1 MKARDIIDIGP
12 LVLDRGVRVMAT
24 QSVGDI
30 LEGDVGTVRAAWMTG
45 QLMSIHRK
53 RLVIAPEQ

>member
-1 MKARDIIDIGP
+1 
-12 LVLDRGVRVMAT
+12 MAM

-30 LEGDVGTVRAAWMTG
+30 LEGDLGTVRAAWMRANVAVLWDRSG

-53 RLVIAPEQ
+53 RLAIQED